1 MIRRMRNLLALT
13 CLALAAP
20 AALAQEPIEI
30 VSNQLV
36 RFETSLGEFVVEL
49 DHNRAPLSVEN
60 FVRYVVDG
68 FYDGTVIHRID
79 PTFLIQGG
87 GFLPD
92 LTRKESEQTVPNESG
107 NGLSNRRG
115 TIGMAR
121 GEDAHSASSE
131 FYINLVDNVILDPRP
146 SRWGYAVF
154 GEVVEGMDIIDR
166 ISSVPTGAAGDFD
179 REVPVQTILI
189 ERVMLVDE

>member
-1 MIRRMRNLLALT
+1 MRYLLALIL
-13 CLALAAP
+13 LAFATSAVV
-20 AALAQEPIEI
+20 AQQPIEI
-30 VSNQLV
+30 VSNQRV
-36 RFETSLGEFVVEL
+36 RIETSMGDITVEL
-49 DHNRAPLSVEN
+49 DHDRAPLSVEN
-60 FVRYVVDG
+60 FVRLVADG
-68 FYDGTVIHRID
+68 FYEGTIIHRID

-92 LTRKESEQTVPNESG
+92 MTKKETERTVPNESG

-121 GEDAHSASSE
+121 SGDAHSASSE

-154 GEVVEGMDIIDR
+154 GEVVDGMDVIDR

-179 REVPVQTILI
+179 RDVPVQTILI
-189 ERVMLVDE
+189 ERVLLVDE